1 MRRMMEQRVRVEL
14 LLLLLLLGGGCW
26 LGEAQVRHPLPVL
39 WMMGAGGG
47 NMTPAVLLAL
57 NDLERQ
63 PPPLGDYEL
72 QLHPL
77 HPQCDSAES
86 LKALFDSLWGGPRFL
101 LLLGGA
107 SCPSVTGT
115 IARAL
120 PALRLLQVSFSAP
133 PPLLFNR
140 KWYGTFST
148 LPSDR
153 AVNQA
158 AVKLLQRYRWS
169 RVAVLT
175 QEGAQRSEMRRD
187 LARQL
192 LKADVH
198 VVSSESFSAD
208 ACSSLRKIRESD
220 ARIIVALLDEDS
232 AAEVFCCAYR
242 LQLFGAQYQW
252 LLLLADGGADGWSWG
267 GRPVCS
273 ADSLQTAADGAMRLQ
288 RRALSSSGAPGV
300 SGRTPQQF
308 LRLMTSEGSK
318 VEPLHGYAYDSVWA
332 AAIALTQVMEAVK
345 LREKYG
351 VQKNTSEE
359 ELQRKLLE
367 ALKHTHFQGVTG
379 PVFFRN
385 GERMASIELLQFQAS
400 GGVLVGDFNTSTQQ
414 LRLIN
419 HLLRFKGPA
428 AARDRTLVLEQ
439 GLHVGLLMFG
449 IVSSAAALTII
460 ITLTFLLFTL
470 IHRKHACSGCLEELL
485 LLGLLLSSSSVMISG
500 LDGASLS
507 PEVFQTLCSVRLWI
521 LSLGH
526 TVVLAVLFI
535 RSWGL
540 YSLHSTK
547 PPSSGSQPGGRAPQ
561 VGNHLGTPWGSAKDR
576 RGRARPQMI

>member
-1 MRRMMEQRVRVEL
+1 
-14 LLLLLLLGGGCW
+14 
-26 LGEAQVRHPLPVL
+26 
-39 WMMGAGGG
+39 
-47 NMTPAVLLAL
+47 MTPAVRLAL

-77 HPQCDSAES
+77 HPQ
-86 LKALFDSLWGGPRFL
+86 
-101 LLLGGA
+101 
-107 SCPSVTGT
+107 
-115 IARAL
+115 
-120 PALRLLQVSFSAP
+120 VSFSAP
-133 PPLLFNR
+133 PPLLSNR

-158 AVKLLQRYRWS
+158 A
-169 RVAVLT
+169 
-175 QEGAQRSEMRRD
+175 MRRD

-252 LLLLADGGADGWSWG
+252 LCCWLTEE
-267 GRPVCS
+267 
-273 ADSLQTAADGAMRLQ
+273 QTAGGGGGGRLQ
-288 RRALSSSGAPGV
+288 RRQPADGCRRSHAAAEESAQQLGGAGGLRTGQD
-300 SGRTPQQF
+300 SNITTPQQF

-332 AAIALTQVMEAVK
+332 AAIALTQVMEA
-345 LREKYG
+345 
-351 VQKNTSEE
+351 
-359 ELQRKLLE
+359 
-367 ALKHTHFQGVTG
+367 G

-385 GERMASIELLQFQAS
+385 GERMASIELLQFQ
-400 GGVLVGDFNTSTQQ
+400 G

-507 PEVFQTLCSVRLWI
+507 PEVFQTLCSILDPLRREELQHGEQSVSSEQDVVVRPFSETCSSTNMELWTI
-521 LSLGH
+521 ALCGYKAPLMGLGCFVAWSIRRTECIKRSEFWKVCVKNSEQQKPSETQIETAEEEEQEKEEEEEEEEKDDKKLLIRLNQQLKSHTAQCFFMMETVLSSDNDSSPVFLPDGNCSPCDNDSSPVFLLME
-526 TVVLAVLFI
+526 TVSPVIMTVLQCFFLMETVLSVIMTVLQCFFLMETVL
-535 RSWGL
+535 SSDNDSSPVFLPDGNC
-540 YSLHSTK
+540 SL
-547 PPSSGSQPGGRAPQ
+547 
-561 VGNHLGTPWGSAKDR
+561 L
-576 RGRARPQMI
+576 